1 MPTRASKGCD
11 DAHTVRHD
19 PKGDQDTGI
28 AKTFSYT
35 DRWGDEIKVRLLRR
49 QYANGTL
56 TVQVF
61 CEEEKHNKF
70 FSVNKKSGKVT
81 VKKGLKK
88 GTYRLKVTVAAA
100 GDTNHEAAAK
110 TVTVKV
116 VVR

>member
-35 DRWGDEIKVRLLRR
+35 DRWGDETKVRLLRR

-56 TVQVF
+56 AVQVF
-61 CEEEKHNKF
+61 CEEEKLKEF
-70 FSVNKKSGKVT
+70 FSVNKKSGEVT
-81 VKKGLKK
+81 VKKGLGK
-88 GTYRLKVTVAAA
+88 GTYKIKVTAA
-100 GDTNHEAAAK
+100 GDANHEAAAK